1 VIVEAI
7 VSGLIILGS
16 LCVLLAAVG
25 IVRMPDVYTRLHASS
40 KAATLGAIFVLAAA
54 AGFFGGWGVAVKAFL
69 AIVFLAI
76 TAPIGSHA
84 IARAAYCAGVRMAD
98 ADTIDEL
105 EGRYSPGTHRLD
117 GTPD

>member
-1 VIVEAI
+1 MILDVVLSA
-7 VSGLIILGS
+7 LIILGS

-54 AGFFGGWGVAVKAFL
+54 AGVFGGWSVAVKALL
-69 AIVFLAI
+69 AIAFLAI

-84 IARAAYCAGVRMAD
+84 VARAAYCAGVRMAD
-98 ADTIDEL
+98 SDTIDEL
-105 EGRYSPGTHRLD
+105 EGRYTPGTHRLE
-117 GTPD
+117 GTAD

>member
-1 VIVEAI
+1 MIIDLVISISI
-7 VSGLIILGS
+7 VLGS

-40 KAATLGAIFVLAAA
+40 KAATLGAIFVLVGAAIW
-54 AGFFGGWGVAVKAFL
+54 FGTLFVSLKAVL

-98 ADTIDEL
+98 SDTVDEL
-105 EGRYSPGTHRLD
+105 EGRYVPGTHRLEGAQD
-117 GTPD
+117 